1 MGSWPSF
8 DDLFGNNSPGNG
20 GEYTY
25 SPPNDYAVYSALG
38 KKPTVEDI
46 PWLKENQ
53 RTGGTRYDEAASWG
67 YSAPDPEMAPEG
79 MVVNPFAKLPGNNP
93 YISEAEYQGMVA
105 NGIVGDG
112 GLSSFVD
119 DTGQLHYVP
128 NYDAYDATRLTAVR
142 NDPSAVT
149 EMGYNPA
156 APWQR
161 ENDYYAA
168 LANRNALSIATGGN
182 YVTSKVGREGD
193 TDIFEV
199 RPIPKGYD
207 MRQGEYYQPDGTVG
221 VSDNRYVPT
230 EPLFFGISDAEKKL
244 VPAGMSYLDYVM
256 SQDVSRSQPRANSMG
271 EAGFGIGGVVRK
283 GTEASIEGT
292 PAYDYLRRMTSPDVV
307 YNTAGDTAK
316 DPNPFR
322 GRPGTTTSFT
332 AEASDTVEMYPGV
345 SFYEMT
351 PDGNF
356 RKVTALEAGKEYYGI
371 RESYDYTGFPINTQI
386 QNADKGTNI
395 SIRIGDKGSIN
406 VADIDKSLSLT
417 GASFR
422 NPLTGEY
429 KFFKADEI
437 NDLFG
442 GEIPAGATL
451 LVTKITDNKSTASSK
466 VGIIAG
472 TLRFEDGTPDGVML
486 GPQDYAK
493 AKSGLPYWNPKVQA
507 TVDPKTGK
515 VWVNN
520 GTASGTWI
528 SAEEYEAAKK
538 AKEPYWDESIKAYV
552 DPLSHKIWQ
561 NEETGWVERKDAVPH
576 TPAAPGS
583 APTQQQPNPPA
594 DTADFNTQMVAYIGG
609 FYGQPGPSGLTYGKS
624 GSIYPDYAA
633 DDPTLES
640 FSGDGWVIPIAD
652 STVGASVVDIKKAA
666 GGGKVWVFNPTD
678 KDPNNW
684 DEVKSNTIEPGKRY
698 VIVLSNTAIKDAN
711 SKMNKGKK

>member
-93 YISEAEYQGMVA
+93 YISEAEYRGMVS

-119 DTGQLHYVP
+119 DTGQLHYIP
-128 NYDAYDATRLTAVR
+128 NYDAYDATRLTAAR
-142 NDPSAVT
+142 NDPSAAT
-149 EMGYNPA
+149 EMGYNPG

-221 VSDNRYVPT
+221 GSDNRYVPT

-271 EAGFGIGGVVRK
+271 EAGFGIGGVVQK
-283 GTEASIEGT
+283 GTEANIEGT
-292 PAYDYLRRMTSPDVV
+292 PAYDYLRRMTPSTYMGTDGVERV
-307 YNTAGDTAK
+307 

-322 GRPGTTTSFT
+322 GNIGTSTEFT
-332 AEASDTVEMYPGV
+332 AKEGDSPSTYPGV
-345 SFYEMT
+345 AFYEVQ

-356 RKVTALEAGKEYYGI
+356 KKVTTLTPGKSYVGI
-371 RESYDYTGFPINTQI
+371 RESYDYVGFTENPTMKNAAPGTVFQTRVGSGGDTSLDDVSDDYSVGTVRVDNKNYTAEQI
-386 QNADKGTNI
+386 ANNEHGY
-395 SIRIGDKGSIN
+395 
-406 VADIDKSLSLT
+406 
-417 GASFR
+417 GAGV
-422 NPLTGEY
+422 L
-429 KFFKADEI
+429 
-437 NDLFG
+437 
-442 GEIPAGATL
+442 PAGAGITL
-451 LVTKITDNKSTASSK
+451 VKKAPANDGSYTLGHVDDLTPEQIADIGAMHPGYPNFVPVVKADGSITFIRRTDAEKYGVKAEDDILFEGKKPSTETPKRTDIYWDETNKVWVDRAS
-466 VGIIAG
+466 
-472 TLRFEDGTPDGVML
+472 
-486 GPQDYAK
+486 
-493 AKSGLPYWNPKVQA
+493 
-507 TVDPKTGK
+507 GK
-515 VWVNN
+515 VWKDEATGWVDKPKNATPTLPPTSTPAPDPVQPAQPA
-520 GTASGTWI
+520 GKFEDDIVVWLASHYALTNEPYIRGNDAYYI
-528 SAEEYEAAKK
+528 DVAESSLGSNADQWPSYVDIQRYDAKNDMWRTVKAGEILEPGQQYRIKVTKSDLDKAKK
-538 AKEPYWDESIKAYV
+538 A
-552 DPLSHKIWQ
+552 
-561 NEETGWVERKDAVPH
+561 
-576 TPAAPGS
+576 
-583 APTQQQPNPPA
+583 TQ
-594 DTADFNTQMVAYIGG
+594 
-609 FYGQPGPSGLTYGKS
+609 
-624 GSIYPDYAA
+624 
-633 DDPTLES
+633 
-640 FSGDGWVIPIAD
+640 
-652 STVGASVVDIKKAA
+652 
-666 GGGKVWVFNPTD
+666 
-678 KDPNNW
+678 
-684 DEVKSNTIEPGKRY
+684 
-698 VIVLSNTAIKDAN
+698 
-711 SKMNKGKK
+711 GKK